1 MQSAVSEDDVRQKGG
16 VGVSRRMT
24 TGGGVIWY
32 MYPPPPRG
40 YLRGAN
46 ALRDDRSRV
55 EDECRLATKGSQYCT
70 VVGKICHV
78 AG

>member
-32 MYPPPPRG
+32 MYPPKGVPPRSKCFE
-40 YLRGAN
+40 R
-46 ALRDDRSRV
+46 
-55 EDECRLATKGSQYCT
+55 
-70 VVGKICHV
+70 
-78 AG
+78 